1 MLGKSVREGVS
12 IGQRVLA
19 VVQRNKE
26 LSNNL
31 KDVVNS
37 AAKIDPA
44 AGIMA
49 ATATKT
55 FIVRSSF
62 YSMQCLQDVRHVYND
77 KFTSEHAKDPK
88 YLIHEEHDTHY
99 KKEIDSTIFHAIQH
113 ECSGLPLEKDFYS
126 NNPGI
131 VFRNIGHDTK
141 KDEILLNSIL
151 DPKQKQAVIKA
162 NPPNW
167 GREGSQYFCNMNG
180 IVTTRCISGMGHE
193 NPSVL
198 GSLIINPETPP
209 FVDNKSYI
217 LADSGATVSVLGS
230 GLIDVSMYY
239 IKNDNRP
246 VIVDPKRC
254 VQDLARNMT
263 HLALQC
269 KQFIN
274 QHELYK
280 TCFEKE
286 YSLTNSDLE
295 NMDPVGFALLICDA
309 APALFEH
316 FPKQAKSFEV
326 AAQAFKKDV
335 SMLMLAMNNSET
347 FPELQNDPKFT
358 QLTATFSLLIAPSTQ
373 VVFKNELA
381 SSTENFPSNQINQN
395 M

>member
-1 MLGKSVREGVS
+1 MS
-12 IGQRVLA
+12 
-19 VVQRNKE
+19 NK
-26 LSNNL
+26 LQS
-31 KDVVNS
+31 VVNS
-37 AAKIDPA
+37 AAKIDPD
-44 AGIMA
+44 AGLMA

-55 FIVRSSF
+55 YIVRSSF
-62 YSMQCLQDVRHVYND
+62 YSMQCLHDLRQVYND
-77 KFTSEHAKDPK
+77 KFTSASDLTHG
-88 YLIHEEHDTHY
+88 EHDDHHM
-99 KKEIDSTIFHAIQH
+99 KEIDSTIFHAIQH
-113 ECSGLPLEKDFYS
+113 ECSGLPLEKDFYN

-131 VFRNIGHDTK
+131 VFKNVGHDTK
-141 KDEILLNSIL
+141 KDEVLLNSIL
-151 DPKQKQAVIKA
+151 DSQQKKALIRA

-180 IVTTRCISGMGHE
+180 IVTTRCISGIGHE

-246 VIVDPKRC
+246 IIVDSKRC

-263 HLALQC
+263 HVVLQC

-280 TCFEKE
+280 TCFGKE

-295 NMDPVGFALLICDA
+295 KMDPVGFALLICEA
-309 APALFEH
+309 APLLFEP
-316 FPKQAKSFEV
+316 FPKQAKSFDV

-335 SMLMLAMNNSET
+335 TTLMMAMSHAES
-347 FPELQNDPKFT
+347 FPELKNEPNFS
-358 QLTATFSLLIAPSTQ
+358 QLAVTFDLLIAPSTQ
-373 VVFKNELA
+373 VDFKNELA
-381 SSTENFPSNQINQN
+381 LRTENSPSNQMNQN